1 MSNASPKINGDKF
14 IYERFVNFIW
24 YRCWNCLDT
33 LYDSVIADHVAGG
46 LLRDCKMIAYLSVLL
61 GGAESKKAAGNF

>member
-33 LYDSVIADHVAGG
+33 LYDSMIAHRVARQ
-46 LLRDCKMIAYLSVLL
+46 LLPGCKMITCLSVLL
-61 GGAESKKAAGNF
+61 GDSRGG